1 MWLSPAPGLIQ
12 KTARHFPLYEAERG
26 EFYCR
31 HACGKCEPY
40 CPYGVPVNTI
50 MRFDFYFKGQGREKA
65 AVAQYAELKG
75 KKADACENCAGF
87 CEGYCPHHVPVQLL
101 LQHAHHTLTLS

>member
-1 MWLSPAPGLIQ
+1 
-12 KTARHFPLYEAERG
+12 
-26 EFYCR
+26 
-31 HACGKCEPY
+31 
-40 CPYGVPVNTI
+40 